1 MYGLDSSSPHTPY
14 VIYAKAGEAISKW
27 NCNDNKLTGRPEDQW
42 TGRLIIQGRN
52 IQMIANKI
60 VVKFK
65 DGKIIKGWS
74 TDFGPNK
81 EIFHLHPLEEY
92 GIDIL
97 EIETSS
103 LKAVFF
109 VKDYKGNKDYKKVRT
124 FEGQSK
130 GIPSQRKIVIIFK
143 DGENF
148 YGTTHSYDPER
159 KGFFVYPIDPKDN
172 NDRVFVVNPAVKSV
186 KLQKFNSEDF
196 QIHVYETV

>member
-1 MYGLDSSSPHTPY
+1 MTL
-14 VIYAKAGEAISKW
+14 
-27 NCNDNKLTGRPEDQW
+27 
-42 TGRLIIQGRN
+42 
-52 IQMIANKI
+52 NKI
-60 VVKFK
+60 VVKYK
-65 DGKIIKGWS
+65 DGKIVKGWS

-92 GIDIL
+92 GKDVL
-97 EIETSS
+97 EIEVDS

-109 VKDYKGNKDYKKVRT
+109 VKDYIGNKDYKKVRT
-124 FEGQSK
+124 FEDTPQ

-172 NDRVFVVNPAVKSV
+172 NHRVFVVNPAVNSV

-196 QIHVYETV
+196 QIYVYETV

>member
-1 MYGLDSSSPHTPY
+1 MTL
-14 VIYAKAGEAISKW
+14 
-27 NCNDNKLTGRPEDQW
+27 
-42 TGRLIIQGRN
+42 
-52 IQMIANKI
+52 NKI

-65 DGKIIKGWS
+65 DGKIVKGWS

-92 GIDIL
+92 GKDVL
-97 EIETSS
+97 EIEVDS

-109 VKDYKGNKDYKKVRT
+109 VKDYIGNKDYKKVRT
-124 FEGQSK
+124 FEDTPQ

-172 NDRVFVVNPAVKSV
+172 NHRVFVVNPAVNSV

-196 QIHVYETV
+196 QIYVYETV

>member
-1 MYGLDSSSPHTPY
+1 M
-14 VIYAKAGEAISKW
+14 IS
-27 NCNDNKLTGRPEDQW
+27 
-42 TGRLIIQGRN
+42 
-52 IQMIANKI
+52 NKI

-65 DGKIIKGWS
+65 DGKIVKGWS

-92 GIDIL
+92 GKDIL
-97 EIETSS
+97 EIEISS

-109 VKDYKGNKDYKKVRT
+109 VKDYKGDKNYKKVRT
-124 FEGQSK
+124 FKGHPQ
-130 GIPSQRKIVIIFK
+130 GIPSQRKIIIIFK

-172 NDRVFVVNPAVKSV
+172 NDRVFVVNPAVNSV

-196 QIHVYETV
+196 QIYVYETV